1 MQQQKIQ
8 ILIVV
13 FQNKHSEVTDT
24 PGSPVDCG
32 TSFMCFNKSLD
43 GKKKWVDREY

>member
-24 PGSPVDCG
+24 PGFLVDCG
-32 TSFMCFNKSLD
+32 TSSYVFQQIL
-43 GKKKWVDREY
+43 GWKKWVDREY